1 MWYKMRDRS
10 LPSSEGHSV
19 LPRPPGTVREWRLAD
34 LCTGCGDCVEVC
46 PKAII
51 TLDEERLPVVTALEA
66 CGRCGLCAD
75 VCTRGAI
82 ELTRETRLGLE
93 RMQKS
98 DLPEQRAV

>member
-1 MWYKMRDRS
+1 VRD
-10 LPSSEGHSV
+10 
-19 LPRPPGTVREWRLAD
+19 WRLAD
-34 LCTGCGDCVEVC
+34 LCTACGDCVDVC

-51 TLDEERLPVVTALEA
+51 SLDDERLPVVTALEA
-66 CGRCGLCAD
+66 CGLCAD